1 MHILGGFVSKTFT
14 ALTSTQIVSPLT
26 MIELHDAFKKFD
38 LNGDGRIT
46 RDELATAMTSFGKRI
61 SEEEVDQIL
70 HRVDQDGNGV
80 IDFPEFLAL
89 MELHRPSEDPEQEI
103 KMLFE
108 QIDTN
113 GDGFISQKELKKM
126 MKGLDEK
133 VKKKDVKQMMK
144 FADTNK
150 DGKISFSEFK
160 VMVEGNLL
168 G

>member
-14 ALTSTQIVSPLT
+14 ALTSTRIGSPLT
-26 MIELHDAFKKFD
+26 MIELHNAFKKFD

-46 RDELATAMTSFGKRI
+46 RDELATAMTSFGNRV
-61 SEEEVDQIL
+61 SDEEIDQIL

-89 MELHRPSEDPEQEI
+89 MELHRPSDDSEQEI
-103 KMLFE
+103 RMLFQ
-108 QIDTN
+108 QIDKN
-113 GDGFISQKELKKM
+113 GDGFISEKELKKM

-133 VKKKDVKQMMK
+133 VNKKDVKQMMK
-144 FADTNK
+144 FADSNK
-150 DGKISFSEFK
+150 DGKICFTEFK
-160 VMVEGNLL
+160 GMVEGNLL